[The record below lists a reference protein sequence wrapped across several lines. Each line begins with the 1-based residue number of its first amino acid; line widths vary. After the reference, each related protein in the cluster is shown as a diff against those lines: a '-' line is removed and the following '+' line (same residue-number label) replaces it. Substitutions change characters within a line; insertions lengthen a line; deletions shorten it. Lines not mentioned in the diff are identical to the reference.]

1 MSYYL
6 ENNTYYEN
14 RNSLINEYS
23 KQLFPP
29 TYIDTIEI
37 IDDFNHSISEN
48 NNIIK
53 NIDFLPDILNLDNF
67 LKTREKSTN
76 NEINKNKKT
85 LPDFYSFDKIIDKI
99 DNEEIN
105 KTLKERKIEEF
116 NEYYYM
122 ENLKKKKKYNKDV
135 LKVIKIDTE
144 KKKRGRKPKKNP
156 NRGHTRMDSDNI
168 IKKIKALLFK
178 NILSFLNNLFNYTTI
193 NNIKLLKLNSKYVN
207 QLNSIF
213 ELNLIGMKLKEF
225 LSLEVSSKIKKN
237 GKNYNQQIL
246 EKLENKKIWMK
257 EEKDYDTL
265 MFILN
270 LTFRDWLNLFTG
282 KQNFKDLAEYYN
294 VNRSSIDFDIIEN
307 SFVGINKVLPKLK
320 EDYNFDKESD
330 EKYFANFVFFLFN
343 YERWFLI
350 KKPRKK

>member
-1 MSYYL
+1 
-6 ENNTYYEN
+6 
-14 RNSLINEYS
+14 
-23 KQLFPP
+23 
-29 TYIDTIEI
+29 
-37 IDDFNHSISEN
+37 
-48 NNIIK
+48 
-53 NIDFLPDILNLDNF
+53 
-67 LKTREKSTN
+67 
-76 NEINKNKKT
+76 
-85 LPDFYSFDKIIDKI
+85 
-99 DNEEIN
+99 
-105 KTLKERKIEEF
+105 
-116 NEYYYM
+116 
-122 ENLKKKKKYNKDV
+122 
-135 LKVIKIDTE
+135 
-144 KKKRGRKPKKNP
+144 
-156 NRGHTRMDSDNI
+156 MDSDNI

-237 GKNYNQQIL
+237 GKNY
-246 EKLENKKIWMK
+246 
-257 EEKDYDTL
+257 TL
-265 MFILN
+265 MFIFN
-270 LTFRDWLNLFTG
+270 LTFREWLNLFTG